1 MEVRARYVLMGVF
14 SLAVILGVFAFV
26 YWLEATYGGG
36 IRLLQKGF
44 RKERLRP
51 SFDCKDLL

>member
-26 YWLEATYGGG
+26 S
-36 IRLLQKGF
+36 LLVT
-44 RKERLRP
+44 P
-51 SFDCKDLL
+51 